1 MRTNGA
7 NDGAAMLTPAEVA
20 ELVGLSAAGVRRGPL
35 RRKLPWVQ
43 FSPRCLRVPRSA
55 VERLVE
61 RGEL

>member
-1 MRTNGA
+1 MKTENEG
-7 NDGAAMLTPAEVA
+7 GAAMLTPAEVA